1 MRGMTSFFLK
11 PTIGI
16 ASFVLVLSLQ
26 AFSAVP
32 SGGVGQGLSAIE
44 HTPIVNFSHGDK
56 LKIEAASKMGADSMI
71 FYFRY
76 SGIAQWQA
84 RNMVKSGLSAYAFG
98 FDTSVLPSNEFEYYL
113 EAQKAGQKFYYPSS
127 APGQPL
133 KVSGASTEP
142 LPQVPENMPTPQE
155 EEKKFKLPFGANGS
169 LQSAIYEKEPQPGI
183 KSTTA
188 GGNFRVFHTGQVVGS
203 TAINIDSNFS
213 FTNTPLPEEKNVDL
227 SNMIVGVTQGSH
239 TLQAGDISLNE
250 SEYSVNGAGRRG
262 VDYAFNNQKV
272 YVHAFD
278 ISSQQV
284 KGFKGFGIPN
294 EEVSVMG
301 GAAGLSLF
309 KNAVSVKAI
318 YVSGKDN
325 PFQGTNVGA
334 SPYSAA
340 RQGRVLAVTEETRLF
355 NNRLNLKA
363 EIARSTY
370 DGDLSDQIGE
380 SSDNALY
387 LGTGFSLGALTLG
400 AVYRYVGKD
409 FNSVGLQSLAND
421 KKGLEASLSFS
432 KGILNIQ
439 GSFMLQQD
447 NVKNDPSQYTTK
459 ADNGSLN
466 CSLSFS
472 SKLILGLG
480 YRRTGQRTTFGGAE
494 TDNQDSL
501 TDEFSG
507 TFNLNLSSAVGLNLT
522 VTNSTLSSQANPT
535 TDSSALGLN
544 LGCFINVGEILT
556 LSPTFGV
563 SQSLNK
569 STNEKILTYNSLL
582 AGEVYLVRRL
592 CSLLIAGSFNRSEA
606 PSAGVANGL
615 DVTSGLNFY
624 LGRALKFTEL
634 VLSAKGSYQ
643 FSESSG
649 LRTEN
654 YRIFFQS
661 DISF

>member
-1 MRGMTSFFLK
+1 MRGMNSFFLK
-11 PTIGI
+11 LIFGI
-16 ASFVLVLSLQ
+16 ASFVLFLSPQ
-26 AFSAVP
+26 TFSAVP
-32 SGGVGQGLSAIE
+32 SGGAAQGLSAIE
-44 HTPIVNFSHGDK
+44 HTPIVSFSHGDK
-56 LKIEAASKMGADSMI
+56 LKIEATAKMGADCMI

-76 SGIAQWQA
+76 SGVAQWQA
-84 RNMVKSGLSAYAFG
+84 RNMVKSSLSSYAFE
-98 FDTSVLPSNEFEYYL
+98 FETSVLPSNEFEYYL
-113 EAQKAGQKFYYPSS
+113 EAQRAGQKFYYPSS

-155 EEKKFKLPFGANGS
+155 EEKKFELPFAGNGS
-169 LQSAIYEKEPQPGI
+169 LQSAIYEKAPQPGS

-188 GGNFRVFHTGQVVGS
+188 GGNFRVFHTGKVLGS
-203 TAINIDSNFS
+203 TGINVDSNFS
-213 FTNTPLPEEKNVDL
+213 FTNTPLPAEKNVDL

-262 VDYAFNNQKV
+262 VDYVFNNQTV

-301 GAAGLSLF
+301 GAAGLNLF
-309 KNAVSVKAI
+309 QNAVSVKAI
-318 YVSGKDN
+318 YVGGKDN
-325 PFQGTNVGA
+325 PFKGTNVGA
-334 SPYSAA
+334 SPNSAA
-340 RQGRVLAVTEETRLF
+340 RQGHVLAVTEETRLF
-355 NNRLNLKA
+355 NNCWNLKV
-363 EIARSTY
+363 EFARSKY
-370 DGDLSDQIGE
+370 DADLSDQKRE
-380 SSDNALY
+380 SSDNALC
-387 LGTGFSLGALTLG
+387 LGTGFSLGPLTLG
-400 AVYRYVGKD
+400 AIYRYIGKN

-421 KKGLEASLSFS
+421 KKGLETSLSFS

-447 NVKNDPSQYTTK
+447 NVKNDPSQATTK
-459 ADNGSLN
+459 ADNGSIN

-472 SKLILGLG
+472 PKLMFGLG
-480 YRRTGQRTTFGGAE
+480 YRRTGQRTTPGGAE
-494 TDNQDSL
+494 TVNQDSL

-507 TFNLNLSSAVGLNLT
+507 TLNFNLSSAASLNVT
-522 VTNSTLSSQANPT
+522 VTNSNLSSRANPT
-535 TDSSALGLN
+535 TDGSALGLN
-544 LGCFINVGEILT
+544 LGCLINVADVLT

-569 STNEKILTYNSLL
+569 STNKKILTYNSLL

-592 CSLLIAGSFNRSEA
+592 CSVLIAGSFNRSEA
-606 PSAGVANGL
+606 PAAGATSGL
-615 DVTSGLNFY
+615 DITSGLNFY

-634 VLSAKGSYQ
+634 VLSAKGNYRLN
-643 FSESSG
+643 ESSG
-649 LRTEN
+649 LKTEN